1 MNPNKTFKR
10 FLKLFGFKMEDVLST
25 EDIISVVTSQV
36 KAKELKL
43 DDVLLVFEAEG
54 IAKGDFKV
62 FANRVAGKNNW
73 DLNAMFGA
81 KAPSLDEMAENISKA
96 DFQAFVQ
103 RVAKKN
109 DWDLNAMFGLKPT
122 PQTAAKTTAK
132 TSAKNE
138 QFQFIEDP
146 ATKLTYAVRN
156 GNTLGVVISSPKV
169 GRFVLALKDFAKDLD
184 IYQTNTQVS
193 LLASEAG
200 KKWIV
205 PSDEHF
211 RAVAGNLRNIND
223 LLGRLGGDVI
233 YSRGAY
239 LSSTS
244 QANRPE
250 SWHVRLVLPL

>member
-1 MNPNKTFKR
+1 
-10 FLKLFGFKMEDVLST
+10 MEDVLST

-73 DLNAMFGA
+73 DLQTMFGV
-81 KAPSLDEMAENISKA
+81 KTPSLDEVAENISKD

-103 RVAKKN
+103 RTAKKN
-109 DWDLNAMFGLKPT
+109 NWNLNAMFGLKPT
-122 PQTAAKTTAK
+122 PQTAAKTQVN
-132 TSAKNE
+132 NE
-138 QFQFIEDP
+138 KIQFFED
-146 ATKLTYAVRN
+146 AETNLTYAVRN

-184 IYQTNTQVS
+184 IHQTNTQVS